1 MLLYV
6 LLFGEPEGQRDS
18 VSGVLER
25 RDSMRFSTETQPLS
39 AGYLKFILSTYSIKN
54 NRVFQP
60 VCRRGRRHPDDL
72 RVGDALDFW
81 RVEDV
86 EHNHLIRLRAEM
98 KLPRQSWIQ
107 FKCIP
112 QIDGTSTLELDVI
125 FAPKGLLG
133 LAYWYFLHPIHRWI
147 FNGLLQQIVK
157 RTEEYEIQT

>member
-39 AGYLKFILSTYSIKN
+39 AGYLKFILFTYSIKN

-98 KLPRQSWIQ
+98 KLPGQAWIQ

-133 LAYWYFLHPIHRWI
+133 LAYWYFLYPIHRWI
-147 FNGLLQQIVK
+147 FNGLVQQIVK
-157 RTEEYEIQT
+157 RTEESETRT